1 MPYLVRDGE
10 PMPWFT
16 PASQTLAMMA
26 QQALGE
32 AAASREAA
40 LGLVTDARR
49 QAAEQAMYA
58 QRRRDTL
65 ADTEASRAYEMQRDA
80 EARAFQTQR
89 DAMERMYRAQQD
101 AAKDARKAAMDEQE
115 MERLKVRAQNL
126 ARATGVP
133 SGPTPAVLPFGGA
146 GQAATFDMPLP
157 ELTNP
162 SDVQFVASLR
172 EREARG
178 GRANME
184 TDWAAAQ
191 DWIQRINAA
200 ETPEERLALQV
211 EGRLRYGLPMPLS
224 DAERLDREQR
234 RIDGAVLRQQR
245 GDLTRFMDDLSSRQQ
260 SERENAAKNLVSYL
274 AERAELSDGIDLTRI
289 VTPRINSKTGNPVL
303 KLNGKPEVDVDIQE
317 AVRALAVVLRRL
329 DESSQDVPRQ
339 SSGGQ
344 SRGQKPAPGSG
355 AEAFMRE
362 FERGGGR

>member
-1 MPYLVRDGE
+1 
-10 PMPWFT
+10 
-16 PASQTLAMMA
+16 MMA

-40 LGLVTDARR
+40 QGLVTDARR

-101 AAKDARKAAMDEQE
+101 AAKDARRAAEDEQE
-115 MERLKVRAQNL
+115 RARLAERAQNL

-157 ELTNP
+157 ELTDP

-184 TDWAAAQ
+184 TDWAAVQ
-191 DWIQRINAA
+191 DWVRRVNEA

-211 EGRLRYGLPMPLS
+211 EGRLRYGLPMPMT
-224 DAERLDREQR
+224 DPDRQDREQR
-234 RIDGAVLRQQR
+234 RIDVAVLKQQR
-245 GDLTRFMDDLSSRQQ
+245 GDLTMFKRALSSRNVLEQQ
-260 SERENAAKNLVSYL
+260 TASKNLVAYL
-274 AERAELSDGIDLTRI
+274 EKRPELSEGIDLTRI
-289 VTPRINSKTGNPVL
+289 VTPRINTKTGNPVL
-303 KLNGKPEVDVDIQE
+303 QANGQPQMDVDIQE
-317 AVRALAVVLRRL
+317 AMRVLSMVSQRI
-329 DESSQDVPRQ
+329 DQASQDVPRQ